1 MDIKNHHEHKES
13 SHSKKAL
20 KLAIGATAG
29 ILVIEL
35 IGGIWTNSL
44 ALLSDAA
51 HVFMDL
57 LSFILSYTAILLA
70 ERPISDTRTF
80 GWHRLEVFAA
90 IINGLTVFFIAFAIF
105 WHALKRLVQPE
116 EILSAEMLGI
126 ALFGLLVNLFVI
138 WKLHPH
144 LGEDVNVR
152 SAFLHALG
160 DALASCAVVL
170 SGGIILVTK
179 NFVVDP
185 IAAILVSL
193 IIVVGAIRI
202 FKDSVH
208 ILLEG
213 VPRGIE
219 RGAIIEE
226 LELLCGKN
234 SISDLHVWNICSH
247 ICALSMH
254 VRIPEEKMAE
264 QKFILQKID
273 TILQKKFNIIHST
286 IQIESAKWH
295 EEVNPDEEEKK

>member
-1 MDIKNHHEHKES
+1 MNIKNHHEHRDS

-29 ILVIEL
+29 ILVIEV

-70 ERPISDTRTF
+70 ERPISDTRTL
-80 GWHRLEVFAA
+80 GWHRLEFFAA
-90 IINGLTVFFIAFAIF
+90 IVNGLTVFLIAFTIF
-105 WHALKRLVQPE
+105 WHALRRLVQPE
-116 EILSAEMLGI
+116 EILSMEMLGI

-152 SAFLHALG
+152 SAFLHAVG

-170 SGGIILVTK
+170 SGGIILATK
-179 NFVVDP
+179 NNVVDP
-185 IAAILVSL
+185 IAAIFVSV
-193 IIVVGAIRI
+193 IIVFSAFRI

-213 VPRGIE
+213 VPKGLDRGI
-219 RGAIIEE
+219 IIEE
-226 LELLCGKN
+226 MESLCGKK
-234 SISDLHVWNICSH
+234 SVRDLHIWNICSH

-254 VRIPEEKMAE
+254 VTLPHEKMQE

-286 IQIESAKWH
+286 VQIESEKWH
-295 EEVNPDEEEKK
+295 EEVKP